1 MNDRFISSRYNSR
14 LKDLPLHD
22 INCSRSSTNYN
33 NIIFNLGKINNK
45 ILVFSN
51 NSLNKYKGL
60 QLNKNI
66 RKFPDNKP
74 YKSLNAPNISND
86 FYVNIIVCSITNIV
100 VIGIDKSVYFYNT
113 VSEKKSAKHFNSKIL
128 SLSWDSDG
136 NNIFIGIQR
145 NCQNTMLYNYLT
157 DTIVFRPESFDHI
170 ISVDWKDSNI
180 FCCGDNRSS
189 VYTIDIR
196 CKSYV
201 TKWIDHSDK
210 VIGLKWSPSGRYI
223 ISGGNDNKLIVKDFC
238 NRKNVLE
245 TYKHKAAIKALSWC
259 PINSNLFV
267 SGGGTKDR
275 KVNIWDI
282 SKNVNDCLIST
293 MDTTNQVC
301 FIHWSFIEPSEIIST
316 HGYSGN
322 DIKLWRQISGNL
334 KMIKSWKG
342 HSERILHATINPNN
356 GTLITASPDEL
367 IKFWKIYPDYCYQNN
382 SVSKIFSNIIIR

>member
-1 MNDRFISSRYNSR
+1 M
-14 LKDLPLHD
+14 
-22 INCSRSSTNYN
+22 
-33 NIIFNLGKINNK
+33 
-45 ILVFSN
+45 
-51 NSLNKYKGL
+51 
-60 QLNKNI
+60 
-66 RKFPDNKP
+66 
-74 YKSLNAPNISND
+74 
-86 FYVNIIVCSITNIV
+86 
-100 VIGIDKSVYFYNT
+100 
-113 VSEKKSAKHFNSKIL
+113 
-128 SLSWDSDG
+128 
-136 NNIFIGIQR
+136 
-145 NCQNTMLYNYLT
+145 
-157 DTIVFRPESFDHI
+157 
-170 ISVDWKDSNI
+170 
-180 FCCGDNRSS
+180 
-189 VYTIDIR
+189 
-196 CKSYV
+196 
-201 TKWIDHSDK
+201 
-210 VIGLKWSPSGRYI
+210 
-223 ISGGNDNKLIVKDFC
+223 KDFC